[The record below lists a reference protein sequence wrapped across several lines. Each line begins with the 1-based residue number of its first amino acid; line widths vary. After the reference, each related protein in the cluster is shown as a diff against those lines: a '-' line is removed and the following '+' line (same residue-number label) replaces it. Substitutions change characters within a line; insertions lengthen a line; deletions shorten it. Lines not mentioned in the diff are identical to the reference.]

1 MSLVEKVAAL
11 WRCLFGAS
19 TQPPL
24 ADAVEKMRKA
34 MGISPTGSLP
44 SDVDALLEATG
55 APVAAARMDSPVA
68 PAQPA
73 Q

>member
-34 MGISPTGSLP
+34 MGIS
-44 SDVDALLEATG
+44 
-55 APVAAARMDSPVA
+55 AAAQAVA
-68 PAQPA
+68 GWTECAVS
-73 Q
+73 

>member
-34 MGISPTGSLP
+34 I
-44 SDVDALLEATG
+44 
-55 APVAAARMDSPVA
+55 APAAAA
-68 PAQPA
+68 AQ
-73 Q
+73 